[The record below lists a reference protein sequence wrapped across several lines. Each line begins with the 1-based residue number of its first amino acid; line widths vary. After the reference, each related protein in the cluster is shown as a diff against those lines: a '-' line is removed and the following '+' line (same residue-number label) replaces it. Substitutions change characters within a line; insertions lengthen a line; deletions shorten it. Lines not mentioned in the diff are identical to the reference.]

1 MQRTKKSKTER
12 KSKPL
17 LKAVHPRPLGD
28 GQHLLPL
35 GMTVEGN
42 AVLSNDAARVII
54 INQLMITFTPTEY
67 AVLTLLLKQPG
78 TPVATETLIQAAFP
92 ADSSEREI
100 GSRLLARH
108 ITNIRPKLWDTP
120 LNIHAVNNFGYVLR
134 LSETP
139 AHLAQQKR
147 KDR

>member
-12 KSKPL
+12 KSKSL

-42 AVLSNDAARVII
+42 AVLSNDAARVLVV
-54 INQLMITFTPTEY
+54 NQLMISLTPTEY
-67 AVLTLLLKQPG
+67 ALLKLLLQHPG
-78 TPVATETLIQAAFP
+78 TPVSFEALIQAAFP
-92 ADSSEREI
+92 AYSNEREI
-100 GSRLLARH
+100 GSKLLARH
-108 ITNIRPKLWDTP
+108 ITNIRPKLWETP

-134 LSETP
+134 LSDASVHVP
-139 AHLAQQKR
+139 QKKCKGR
-147 KDR
+147 